1 MKRLIAI
8 FFGILVFSC
17 SSDSSNELAITSQN
31 ILGKWYLKG
40 GTVNNGTFENYQHDC
55 VDKKDYQEFF
65 NSGELL
71 FNGFDVSCVLN
82 DTETSNWNLSG
93 NILTISNQNFDPMV
107 YQDIYTVE
115 KLTSNELI
123 LKQTTT
129 EPEGTFVYRTTLTR
143 IE

>member
-1 MKRLIAI
+1 M
-8 FFGILVFSC
+8 G
-17 SSDSSNELAITSQN
+17 E
-31 ILGKWYLKG
+31 
-40 GTVNNGTFENYQHDC
+40 
-55 VDKKDYQEFF
+55 KDYQEFF
-65 NSGELL
+65 SSGELL

-82 DTETSNWNLSG
+82 DTETSNWNIRG

-129 EPEGTFVYRTTLTR
+129 EPDGIFVYRTTLTR
-143 IE
+143 NE